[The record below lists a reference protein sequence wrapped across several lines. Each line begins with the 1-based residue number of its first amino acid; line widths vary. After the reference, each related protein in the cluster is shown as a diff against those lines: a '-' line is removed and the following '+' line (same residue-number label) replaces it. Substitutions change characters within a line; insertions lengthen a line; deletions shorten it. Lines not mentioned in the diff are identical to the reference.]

1 MNLKKIFFFNL
12 TYLFMTFCIRWRPR
26 PQASLAGTVV
36 VEGSSWWALQPVGR
50 DQVQQLLCG
59 LGDSE
64 ALTEVKNI
72 CCDSLENLEQ
82 VLAEFWAL
90 TCLKRHHQN
99 LMQFEECVTQCD

>member
-1 MNLKKIFFFNL
+1 MK
-12 TYLFMTFCIRWRPR
+12 FCIQWRPR
-26 PQASLAGTVV
+26 PQASLAGTTL
-36 VEGSSWWALQPVGR
+36 VEGSSWWPLQPVGR

-82 VLAEFWAL
+82 VLAEFCAL
-90 TCLKRHHQN
+90 TSLKQYHQN
-99 LMQFEECVTQCD
+99 LVQFEVCVTQCD